1 MGLPFAHISP
11 VHRTGAAARAL
22 RGRLALAAL
31 VGTLGAGGAL
41 AGESAKSGTASGTA
55 SGANPCAQF
64 GAGFQRAPGS
74 DTCIKVG
81 GAVRVDAGSGNTAGN
96 APNPGSSNTTTTG
109 NSGPAVDP
117 WKPAR

>member
-1 MGLPFAHISP
+1 MGVLFAIPSP
-11 VHRTGAAARAL
+11 ARRAGAATRTL

-31 VGTLGAGGAL
+31 LGLSGAGSAL
-41 AGESAKSGTASGTA
+41 AGDTVKA
-55 SGANPCAQF
+55 GANPCAQF

-81 GAVRVDAGSGNTAGN
+81 GAVRMDAGSGNTAGN
-96 APNPGSSNTTTTG
+96 APNPGSSSTTTSG